1 MPNAYC
7 HLAIT
12 TFTPR
17 GTLTEH
23 HTTSRVTARTM
34 IARYITSNG
43 LRRNAFSDCEQMF
56 SGDTHVGYYTITS
69 A

>member
-17 GTLTEH
+17 GTFTEH
-23 HTTSRVTARTM
+23 WTTSRVDART
-34 IARYITSNG
+34 IVARYITSHG
-43 LRRNAFSDCEQMF
+43 LRRNSFTDSEQLF
-56 SGDTHVGYYTITS
+56 SGDTHVGHYTLTP